1 MDHARRALLFPA
13 CSQFISNFKLFI
25 IFPRQNSA
33 RCCCTLLAN
42 PCSRNRRFHSAQV
55 RQISTKTRITPSRHP
70 AHFCSPP
77 AVLRTRNPARTYI
90 DYIVIASPHPS
101 TMRPNA
107 GFGQLDSLVD
117 DIQKKQSDYVKV
129 RSRLEC
135 MSLAVLLKRPDFRLS
150 CTCVLRPF
158 TAAVSPK

>member
-1 MDHARRALLFPA
+1 MDHACRALLFPA

-33 RCCCTLLAN
+33 CCCCTLLAN

-77 AVLRTRNPARTYI
+77 AVLRTRNPARTYYTT
-90 DYIVIASPHPS
+90 YIHHAAERGIWAAGLPCGRHPEE
-101 TMRPNA
+101 TERLCEGTVAP
-107 GFGQLDSLVD
+107 GV
-117 DIQKKQSDYVKV
+117 YVS
-129 RSRLEC
+129 RS
-135 MSLAVLLKRPDFRLS
+135 VTQTPRLS
-150 CTCVLRPF
+150 ALMYVRFATLHCCCF
-158 TAAVSPK
+158 TEVD